1 MAKSRKHR
9 SRSQKRHKKTLLKDI
24 TQTTKKVLPVVNSG
38 LETVG
43 TSVKVVAEKSAPV
56 VEKGIS
62 GVYGALATGFDMG
75 VKGVQSGVTMM
86 SKKRRHKKRHTKN
99 KSYKKK

>member
-9 SRSQKRHKKTLLKDI
+9 SQKRHNKTLLKDI
-24 TQTTKKVLPVVNSG
+24 SQTTKKVIPVVSSG
-38 LETVG
+38 LKTVG

>member
-9 SRSQKRHKKTLLKDI
+9 SRSQKRHNKTLLKDI
-24 TQTTKKVLPVVNSG
+24 TQTTKKVIPVVNSG
-38 LETVG
+38 LKTVG
-43 TSVKVVAEKSAPV
+43 TSVK
-56 VEKGIS
+56 I
-62 GVYGALATGFDMG
+62 ATGFDMG

-86 SKKRRHKKRHTKN
+86 SKKRRNKKRHTKN

>member
-1 MAKSRKHR
+1 V
-9 SRSQKRHKKTLLKDI
+9 I
-24 TQTTKKVLPVVNSG
+24 PVVNSG
-38 LETVG
+38 LKTVG

-86 SKKRRHKKRHTKN
+86 SKKRRNKKRHTKN